1 MSFLDNILKKK
12 GFSLTKQKVVSN
24 IYWAVLGK
32 CVNLLG
38 SLIVGI
44 IVARYLGP
52 GQYGLMNY
60 VISYVAIFQVFA
72 DFGLDSIQIREE
84 SKNLNDRDKLIG
96 TTFVLKLVF
105 AAVAILLIFLFS
117 AVSVDDNQTLVLIM
131 LYSVTVFFNTTW
143 VIRNHFTAMV
153 WNEYIVKTEI
163 SRTVIGIAIKF
174 VLLYLQAPLP
184 WFIAALVFDSVLLA
198 SGYSLSYRKK
208 IDSMTRW
215 TFDKRLACYL
225 LSQSFPLLLSGA
237 ALVIYHRI
245 DQVMIGDMLDNES
258 VGMYSVA
265 TRFVEVMIFVPTI
278 IAQTVTP
285 LLVKMRKENGEKY
298 DKMASLFMNVTV
310 WLCTIMA
317 VAVSLVAYPLVY
329 YTFGSQYLAAVSVLV
344 IMAYK
349 VIGDALSQT
358 SGQLIIVEGKQKY
371 VSLRNIIGCVVCVVL
386 NWLFIPRYGIYGA
399 AIVSIITVLSS
410 GLIANSIIPAYRQI
424 FRRQMAALLVGW
436 KDITNIKSL
445 LR

>member
-1 MSFLDNILKKK
+1 MTFLDSFLKKRNY
-12 GFSLTKQKVVSN
+12 SSDKQKVVAN

-52 GQYGLMNY
+52 DQYGLMNY
-60 VISYVAIFQVFA
+60 VISFVTMFQVFA

-96 TTFVLKLVF
+96 TTFILKLAC
-105 AAVAILLIFLFS
+105 AAVAILLISLFS
-117 AVSVDDNQTLVLIM
+117 YLYVDDVRTIM
-131 LYSVTVFFNTTW
+131 LILLYSATIIFNTTW

-163 SRTVIGIAIKF
+163 SRTVIGIAIKLI
-174 VLLYLQAPLP
+174 LLYFKAPLS
-184 WFIAALVFDSVLLA
+184 WFVAALVLDSILLA
-198 SGYSLSYRKK
+198 SGYSLSYSKK
-208 IDSMTRW
+208 IGRIRKW
-215 TFDKRLACYL
+215 TFDKECARYL
-225 LSQSFPLLLSGA
+225 LSQSFPLLLSGT

-245 DQVMIGDMLDNES
+245 DQVMIGDMLDNQS
-258 VGMYSVA
+258 VGIYAVA

-285 LLVKMRKENGEKY
+285 LLVKMRKETPEKY
-298 DKMASLFMNVTV
+298 DRMASMFMNVTV
-310 WLCTIMA
+310 WLCAIMA
-317 VAVSLVAYPLVY
+317 VSVSMIAYPLVY
-329 YTFGSQYLAAVSVLV
+329 FTFGSQYLAAVSVLM

-349 VIGDALSQT
+349 VIGDALSQM
-358 SGQLIIVEGKQKY
+358 SGQLIIVEGRQKY
-371 VSLRNIIGCVVCVVL
+371 VSLRNVIGCVVCVAL

-399 AIVSIITVLSS
+399 AVVSIVTVLSS
-410 GLIANSIIPAYRQI
+410 GLVANFIIPSYRQI
-424 FRRQMAALLVGW
+424 FCRQMMALFIGW
-436 KDITNIKSL
+436 KDIANIKSL